1 MSIKLPTRLLSL
13 FDVALLKILDDPASR
28 LCTVCV
34 VICLYK
40 ITEIEVLPLDTIL
53 IIYRPIYQQSVKR
66 SLAGEDRFCVCC
78 DALIHLFVFL
88 F

>member
-1 MSIKLPTRLLSL
+1 MSIKLTTRLLSL

-40 ITEIEVLPLDTIL
+40 ITEVEVLPLDTML
-53 IIYRPIYQQSVKR
+53 IIYIYQQSVKR
-66 SLAGEDRFCVCC
+66 SLAGEDRFCVCR